1 MTMPSPRLIP
11 DASAELPAR
20 LPSDVRQQLG
30 GTLFLGSLLVFFV
43 TSVLLYAIY
52 AWARRDDPQSD
63 APLPISFLASTVLL
77 IAISGLVHLSTRT
90 VRRDKSGLTCLLLTI
105 SGLAAI
111 GFMGIQ
117 FHAMNE
123 MLGGRALEA
132 GTGHGVAG
140 MVAVLA
146 FLHALHVA
154 GGVIALAIVSPRCLM
169 GKYDHERHWPVDF
182 AAQYWHFLDL
192 VWLCML
198 VAFWSTSGGFVG

>member
-1 MTMPSPRLIP
+1 MSESRSEVSLK
-11 DASAELPAR
+11 

-30 GTLFLGSLLVFFV
+30 GTLFLVSLLVFFV
-43 TSVLLYAIY
+43 SSILLYAIY
-52 AWARRDDPQSD
+52 AWARRDDPQSN
-63 APLPISFLASTVLL
+63 APLPMSFLASTVLL

-90 VRRDKSGLTCLLLTI
+90 VRRDKSATTCLLLST

-111 GFMGIQ
+111 VFMVVQ
-117 FHAMNE
+117 LHAMDE
-123 MLGGRALEA
+123 LLGGRALEA

-140 MVAVLA
+140 MVVVLA

-154 GGVIALAIVSPRCLM
+154 GGVIALAIVSPRSLM

-182 AAQYWHFLDL
+182 SAQYWHFLDL

-198 VAFWSTSGGFVG
+198 AAFWSTSGGFGG